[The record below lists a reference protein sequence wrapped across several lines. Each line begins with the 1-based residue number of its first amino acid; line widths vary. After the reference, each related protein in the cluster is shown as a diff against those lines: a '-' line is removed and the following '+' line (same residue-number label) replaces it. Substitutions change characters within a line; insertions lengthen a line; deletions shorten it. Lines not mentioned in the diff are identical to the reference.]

1 MRSEVLIVDDD
12 ALLRRAVSFLL
23 NEAGFS
29 VVECSNADEALGML
43 ERGQSFGV
51 IVTDLAM
58 PGLSA
63 MTFLQRVREH
73 DLDVP
78 IVILTGNPSLESAIA
93 VMEYGAFRYLCKP
106 IGGELLTRTVAEAT
120 SLHRLALLKR
130 RALEL
135 QQGNGWSIGDR
146 AGLEAHFDRA
156 LDRLWLAFQ
165 PIVDYPRRAIF
176 AHEALVRS
184 SEPPLAE
191 PSQLFE
197 AADRLGRVHDLGRR
211 IRQQLSKIL
220 EDTPPDV
227 VVFANLHPLD
237 LADHDLYGA
246 AAPLSRQA
254 GRVVLEITE
263 RSSLHQVK
271 DLRDRIRALRELGYR
286 IAVDDLGAGYAG
298 LSSFSQLE
306 PEIVKLDMSLV
317 RGIDASPR
325 KASLVRS
332 IVTVC
337 TNELGTQVV
346 SEGVETESERDTLL
360 ELGANLLQGYLFATP
375 DTRLRGQSVFM
386 VPPLPD
392 A

>member
-1 MRSEVLIVDDD
+1 MTSEVLIVDDD
-12 ALLRRAVSFLL
+12 AMLRRAVSAFL
-23 NEAGFS
+23 NEAGFG
-29 VVECSNADEALGML
+29 VVDCATADEALAML
-43 ERGQSFGV
+43 EEGRSFGV

-93 VMEYGAFRYLCKP
+93 VMEYGAFRYLRKP
-106 IGGELLTRTVAEAT
+106 IGGEQLTRTVAEAA
-120 SLHRLALLKR
+120 SMHRLALLKR

-135 QQGNGWSIGDR
+135 QQGDTWPIGDR
-146 AGLEAHFDRA
+146 AGLEARFDRA

-165 PIVDYPRRAIF
+165 PIVDCPRRRIF

-184 SEPPLAE
+184 SEPPLSE

-211 IRQQLSKIL
+211 IRRQLAQVL
-220 EDTPPDV
+220 ENTPGDV

-237 LADHDLYGA
+237 LADHDLYGTSA
-246 AAPLSRQA
+246 ALSRQA
-254 GRVVLEITE
+254 RRVVLEITE

-271 DLRDRIRALRELGYR
+271 DLRDRIRALRDLGYR

-317 RGIDASPR
+317 RGIDTSPR

-346 SEGVETESERDTLL
+346 SEGVETEAERDTLL
-360 ELGANLLQGYLFATP
+360 ELGANLLQGYLFASP
-375 DTRLRGQSVFM
+375 DTRFRGSSVFVAPP
-386 VPPLPD
+386 VPES
-392 A
+392 

>member
-12 ALLRRAVSFLL
+12 AMLRRAVSLLL
-23 NEAGFS
+23 NEAGFG
-29 VVECSNADEALGML
+29 VVDCASADEALGML
-43 ERGQSFGV
+43 ERGKNFGV

-78 IVILTGNPSLESAIA
+78 IIILTGNPSLESAIA
-93 VMEYGAFRYLCKP
+93 VMEYGAFRYLRKP
-106 IGGELLTRTVAEAT
+106 IGGEQLTRTVAEAT

-135 QQGNGWSIGDR
+135 QQGNAWPIGDR

-184 SEPPLAE
+184 SEPPLAD

-211 IRQQLSKIL
+211 IRRQLSEIL

-246 AAPLSRQA
+246 SAPLSGQA
-254 GRVVLEITE
+254 RRVVLEITE
-263 RSSLHQVK
+263 RSSLHQIK
-271 DLRDRIRALRELGYR
+271 DLRDRIRARRDLGYR

-346 SEGVETESERDTLL
+346 SEGVETEAERDTLL
-360 ELGANLLQGYLFATP
+360 ELGANLLQGYLFAAP
-375 DTRLRGQSVFM
+375 DTRFRSQSVFIA
-386 VPPLPD
+386 PPVPD